1 MKPIKHLK
9 RLFKSL
15 NKRIAQPG
23 YRFLKP
29 AIRYIKKDPYE
40 INLVAHKSFPTSDFA
55 LIHNVINYEHI
66 DFNSWRVSTFTPSYV
81 LGLDNLTQAEK
92 SLEPIYIVLD
102 TKFHNAFGHWF
113 FESAIWIP
121 KIKHIL
127 KTYPQAKIY
136 VKEKKGYKEQIFA
149 YFDITPEKIV
159 DKFAKNNIC
168 VFVNPFTAL
177 NDTKEHERF
186 RVMLAEFSKNFYL
199 DLSYKSISYLLL
211 PRQSKENYGS
221 NDRQIGT
228 NDLED
233 YLVNIPASK
242 VFNTDESP
250 AFADQV
256 KSLQSSKYILVTDGS
271 PFAVN
276 AFMAINSVIFVLGDS
291 LLPNQRQIYPK
302 KNHICNFIE
311 HHNAVMFVHS
321 ENDVYTRDC
330 INTWV
335 HLFAN

>member
-40 INLVAHKSFPTSDFA
+40 IDLLAHKSFPTSDFA
-55 LIHNVINYEHI
+55 IVHNVLDYEHI
-66 DFNSWRVSTFTPSYV
+66 DFNSWKIKALTSKYTI
-81 LGLDNLTQAEK
+81 GLNDLTQQS
-92 SLEPIYIVLD
+92 SLSKPIYIVLD

-113 FESAIWIP
+113 FESAIWLPRITP
-121 KIKHIL
+121 IL
-127 KTYPQAKIY
+127 KAYPQAKIY
-136 VKEKKGYKEQIFA
+136 VKEKKGYKQQILAYFGITAEQI
-149 YFDITPEKIV
+149 V
-159 DKFAKNNIC
+159 DTFSTKNIC

-186 RVMLAEFSKNFYL
+186 RIMLTEFSQSFYC
-199 DLSYKSISYLLL
+199 DIPSKSISYLLL

-233 YLVNIPASK
+233 YLSQIPASK
-242 VFNTDESP
+242 IFNTDDSHS
-250 AFADQV
+250 FADQV
-256 KSLQSSKYILVTDGS
+256 NCLQRSKYILVTDGS

-276 AFMAINSVIFVLGDS
+276 AFMSKNSVIFVLGDT
-291 LLPNQRQIYPK
+291 LLPRQRQIYPK
-302 KNHICNFIE
+302 KNHICEFIE
-311 HHNAVMFVHS
+311 HHNAVTYVHS
-321 ENDVYTRDC
+321 QNDVFMRDC
-330 INTWV
+330 ISAW
-335 HLFAN
+335 LE